1 MVKELAMRSNNYPSI
16 IFLVIFLA
24 FIPVGCFLTFTSGN
38 IHWSLAL
45 LLNVI
50 VWWLYLEM
58 LWNTLITITVAE
70 RTITV
75 SKPFRK
81 NSVLSRKKHHQI
93 VIREDEWDQLFYWHH
108 KENTV
113 CYFRKGR
120 SVAYF
125 FAADGIRNWTKHLQE
140 IFPEKRFKVMEN
152 GVPREVIKALKKE
165 FPERV
170 L

>member
-1 MVKELAMRSNNYPSI
+1 MRSNNYLSAILGSLPI
-16 IFLVIFLA
+16 TPLFGA
-24 FIPVGCFLTFTSGN
+24 FAFAFTSQK

-45 LLNVI
+45 LLNII

-58 LWNTLITITVAE
+58 FWNTLITITVAK

-81 NSVLSRKKHHQI
+81 NSLLSRKKHHQI

-108 KENTV
+108 KESTV
-113 CYFRKGR
+113 CYFRQGR

-125 FAADGIRNWTKHLQE
+125 FAADGFWRWTKELQE

-152 GVPREVIKALKKE
+152 GVPRDVIKALKKE